1 MNILKLY
8 KLIKQNQK
16 LANKRHPMFEKNKAM
31 KVFGWIF
38 ILFWAAYLL
47 IFGIMFG
54 SMCSNHPTYNFIN
67 GGLLVF
73 LIIDFYSRFMMTD
86 TPAQEVK
93 PYKIL
98 PISQKSL
105 IKIFLVRIGLSPFN
119 AFWLCFF
126 VPFALFSILLSSTY
140 GFGNFVV
147 YLVMIWLLFVLNGYW
162 YLFWRSLMNHKM
174 LWIIAPTLIYAA
186 LVWFGLWSNDWLFQW
201 CKHTVH
207 DAICYDVM
215 PFIYVIAAI
224 FVMFLINLY
233 FQNKFI
239 YFEIA
244 KVEKVSKV
252 KPREMSFLN
261 RFGILG
267 EYLKLEVKSIQ
278 RNKTVRKQF
287 WSGFIAM
294 LMISLLFAF
303 TDAYDSMPFWR
314 SFICMYCFAA
324 LGVINLTSILCPEGN
339 YIDCLMV
346 RKESILTLLK
356 AKYYFNLGMMI
367 IPMLIIIMP
376 ISQGKTTIIE
386 ALACMAFAAG
396 VIMPFLFQ
404 LAVYNNNTLKL
415 NDVLTKSGQNNK
427 SQIIC
432 SLAAMFVPII
442 IMYVLI
448 NLCGTY
454 IGSTIMLVIGIV
466 GIALHHRW
474 LDNIYRRFMKRRH
487 ENMANFRATR

>member
-174 LWIIAPTLIYAA
+174 LWIIAPTLI
-186 LVWFGLWSNDWLFQW
+186 
-201 CKHTVH
+201 
-207 DAICYDVM
+207 
-215 PFIYVIAAI
+215 
-224 FVMFLINLY
+224 
-233 FQNKFI
+233 
-239 YFEIA
+239 
-244 KVEKVSKV
+244 
-252 KPREMSFLN
+252 
-261 RFGILG
+261 
-267 EYLKLEVKSIQ
+267 
-278 RNKTVRKQF
+278 
-287 WSGFIAM
+287 
-294 LMISLLFAF
+294 
-303 TDAYDSMPFWR
+303 
-314 SFICMYCFAA
+314 
-324 LGVINLTSILCPEGN
+324 
-339 YIDCLMV
+339 
-346 RKESILTLLK
+346 
-356 AKYYFNLGMMI
+356 
-367 IPMLIIIMP
+367 
-376 ISQGKTTIIE
+376 
-386 ALACMAFAAG
+386 
-396 VIMPFLFQ
+396 
-404 LAVYNNNTLKL
+404 
-415 NDVLTKSGQNNK
+415 
-427 SQIIC
+427 
-432 SLAAMFVPII
+432 
-442 IMYVLI
+442 
-448 NLCGTY
+448 
-454 IGSTIMLVIGIV
+454 
-466 GIALHHRW
+466 LHPW
-474 LDNIYRRFMKRRH
+474 
-487 ENMANFRATR
+487 